1 MATALNI
8 QFLVICNNFYFTT
21 AASFDYT
28 SITGEEITF
37 ISGQTV
43 NDIQCTTVTV
53 LDDSNVLENAES
65 FQVIVSAMDMFV
77 NVPLGQES
85 IVININEDPQDG

>member
-8 QFLVICNNFYFTT
+8 QFLVICNFYFTT

-37 ISGQTV
+37 TSGQTV
-43 NDIQCTTVTV
+43 NDVQCATVTV

>member
-8 QFLVICNNFYFTT
+8 LFLYSFYFTT

-28 SITGEEITF
+28 SITGKEITF
-37 ISGQTV
+37 TSGQTV
-43 NDIQCTTVTV
+43 NDVQCMTVTV
-53 LDDSNVLENAES
+53 LDDSNVLENAEF
-65 FQVIVSAMDMFV
+65 FQVIASAMDMYV
-77 NVPLGQES
+77 NVPSGQES